1 MASGAQRRIKR
12 DILQAREGGVRR
24 PGNRGRLVLAWHGD
38 MRRWQA
44 ARGKSELHRAG
55 CWLTASGG
63 DPKESATETY
73 RRARSLRLQPTLAR
87 VGKGEMAR

>member
-1 MASGAQRRIKR
+1 MLVASPAKTFCFWAGRRTQ
-12 DILQAREGGVRR
+12 DMLLFG
-24 PGNRGRLVLAWHGD
+24 RGFEEDRQSRAVF
-38 MRRWQA
+38 MT

-73 RRARSLRLQPTLAR
+73 RLAFLRP
-87 VGKGEMAR
+87 GKGEMVR